1 MAAIVQALSRPP
13 TDEAAITTSRPAP
26 PPQPP
31 TTGAA
36 TDDPPPS
43 LIVRPEAPYP
53 LLQPYDWT
61 YDEAPPRRLDG
72 GEDEALIAEAQFS
85 VLGLFRMET
94 RAVTG
99 GFAVV
104 VRHADLVT
112 DARLGA
118 LADAVASEADRYGVR
133 ARVRFTYDPTL
144 RPTT

>member
-1 MAAIVQALSRPP
+1 MLGASDA
-13 TDEAAITTSRPAP
+13 DE
-26 PPQPP
+26 PQ
-31 TTGAA
+31 
-36 TDDPPPS
+36 PS
-43 LIVRPEAPYP
+43 LIVRPDVPYTP
-53 LLQPYDWT
+53 LQPYDWS
-61 YDEAPPRRLDG
+61 YDEPPPRRLDG
-72 GEDEALIAEAQFS
+72 GADEALIAEADFS

-94 RAVTG
+94 RAVAG

-133 ARVRFTYDPTL
+133 ARVRFTYDPAL